1 MISIFYF
8 TGMDQSLKQESVR
21 MRSTIQSLIS
31 LTQTIP
37 TMPTTVIRSMNL
49 KKAKRRNHLQQCLKL
64 CNRRCNRLNS
74 FPKKY
79 DTDFMSDLHFFP
91 IYCEHQIL
99 SCILFSNRCSLRW
112 FKRRLSPKN
121 HLLSLS
127 LLQIHRLYQHLTWM
141 LSSLLPSLLLEMAAS
156 FSLSSCR
163 KNRGTTSLTFC
174 AHSTV
179 CSTISL
185 SLLSSTQRW
194 F

>member
-31 LTQTIP
+31 LTRMIP

-64 CNRRCNRLNS
+64 CNRQCNRLNS

-79 DTDFMSDLHFFP
+79 DTAFMSDLHFFSHLLWAP
-91 IYCEHQIL
+91 N

-112 FKRRLSPKN
+112 FKRQLSPKN

-141 LSSLLPSLLLEMAAS
+141 LSSLLPSLLLEMAAN

>member
-1 MISIFYF
+1 
-8 TGMDQSLKQESVR
+8 MDQSLKQESVR

-31 LTQTIP
+31 LTRMIP

-49 KKAKRRNHLQQCLKL
+49 KKAKHRNHLQQCLRL
-64 CNRRCNRLNS
+64 CNRQCNRPNS

-79 DTDFMSDLHFFP
+79 DTAFISDLHFFLP
-91 IYCEHQIL
+91 HLLWVANTMLY
-99 SCILFSNRCSLRW
+99 SVFNRCSLRW

-127 LLQIHRLYQHLTWM
+127 LLQIHHLYQHLTWT

-179 CSTISL
+179 FSTISL
-185 SLLSSTQRW
+185 SLLSSTRRW
-194 F
+194 L